1 MDIEEIVDHVTGL
14 GGVLVLRPQP
24 GDGTPDIA
32 WGDVFFY
39 YAPDGRLP
47 HGQPFAT
54 IVTKS
59 YPDEE
64 PDPALARAGSFRLN
78 VDVGRVTAADVVP
91 ARTPTGESAV
101 GAPPVAG
108 TAAAGTTGPDTW
120 ILHPVHGGLGWVAV
134 VDPGERTAQRAR
146 ELLAAAHASAR
157 ARRERRDGV
166 AASP

>member
-39 YAPDGRLP
+39 YAPDGRPP

-54 IVTKS
+54 IVTKP

-64 PDPALARAGSFRLN
+64 PDPALARAGAFRLN
-78 VDVGRVTAADVVP
+78 VDVGRVAAQGVV
-91 ARTPTGESAV
+91 
-101 GAPPVAG
+101 APDGDRDDDPDG
-108 TAAAGTTGPDTW
+108 GPDAW
-120 ILHPVHGGLGWVAV
+120 RRHPVYGSLGWVAV
-134 VDPGERTAQRAR
+134 VDPGIRTSERAR
-146 ELLAAAHASAR
+146 ALLAAAHASAR
-157 ARRERRDGV
+157 ARYERRERRRG
-166 AASP
+166 